1 MISATCRLALI
12 AAVVGATPAYAKKK
26 PQPVPYVA
34 PVVRTFTP
42 VDRFYSA
49 RKDAP
54 LWMSNREAQVAL
66 IQLLRESPVDGFT
79 RGPAMAAQ
87 IEAALGAAQAGS
99 ADAGRTAD
107 RMMSQALID
116 YAQSLHQPIPGMTYG
131 DNWVRARVPTGETI
145 LAQAARAPLLA
156 DHVRSVWN
164 LNPVYAGLR
173 QAALAEAALPGGG
186 QSALL
191 ARNLTRARFK
201 SPSDRFVLVDIVS
214 ARLWMYENGVP
225 VDSMK
230 VVVGKNEIEK
240 RGGSDLRT
248 PMIASV
254 MYYSV
259 FNPYWHMPDHLVPNM
274 AKAVIAM
281 GPKALAGNKY
291 EVVDSW
297 AANSTVLDPKTID
310 WKAVLAGTTSVKL
323 RQKPTGANSMGKLKF
338 PFENGLGIY
347 LHDTPHKEYFAKA
360 DRTLSNGC
368 VRLEDAVRFGSWLM
382 KRPARPDS
390 IDAELTVPFPQ
401 GVPIFMTYLTALPN
415 AGKIAYAKDVYGW
428 DKSASGSAVAMN
440 AN

>member
-12 AAVVGATPAYAKKK
+12 AAVLGATPAYAKKK

-87 IEAALGAAQAGS
+87 IEAALGATQAGS

>member
-12 AAVVGATPAYAKKK
+12 AAVLGATPAYAKKK
-26 PQPVPYVA
+26 PQPAPYVA

-42 VDRFYSA
+42 LDRFYSA

-54 LWMSNREAQVAL
+54 LWMSSREAQVAL

>member
-26 PQPVPYVA
+26 PQPAPYVA

-42 VDRFYSA
+42 LDRFYSA

-99 ADAGRTAD
+99 ADAARTAD
-107 RMMSQALID
+107 RVMSQALID

>member
-26 PQPVPYVA
+26 PLPAPYVA
-34 PVVRTFTP
+34 PVVRMFTP
-42 VDRFYSA
+42 LDRFYSA
-49 RKDAP
+49 RKEAP

-79 RGPAMAAQ
+79 RGPAMAVQ
-87 IEAALGAAQAGS
+87 IEAALGAAQTGS
-99 ADAGRTAD
+99 ADAARTAD